1 MPRPIN
7 LEDYLTDPLSAYH
20 SRPCTSSSDYAALFA
35 LNREMD
41 LVRSEFRFR
50 ANESAR
56 LAKDM
61 VLSCSILY
69 L

>member
-1 MPRPIN
+1 MTRPIN
-7 LEDYLTDPLSAYH
+7 LEDYLTDPLSAYP
-20 SRPCTSSSDYAALFA
+20 SRPCTSPSDYAALFA
-35 LNREMD
+35 INREMD
-41 LVRSEFRFR
+41 LVHSEFRFR

-69 L
+69 M

>member
-1 MPRPIN
+1 MTRPIN
-7 LEDYLTDPLSAYH
+7 IEDYLTDPLSAYPSH
-20 SRPCTSSSDYAALFA
+20 PCTFPSDYAALFA

-41 LVRSEFRFR
+41 LVHSEFRLK

-56 LAKDM
+56 LAKDL
-61 VLSCSILY
+61 VLSCSVLY

>member
-1 MPRPIN
+1 MTRPIDIK
-7 LEDYLTDPLSAYH
+7 DYLTDPLSAYP
-20 SRPCTSSSDYAALFA
+20 SRPCTSPSDYATLFA

-41 LVRSEFRFR
+41 IVRSEFRFR

-69 L
+69 M

>member
-1 MPRPIN
+1 MTRPIN
-7 LEDYLTDPLSAYH
+7 LEDYLTDPLSAYS
-20 SRPCTSSSDYAALFA
+20 SRPCTSPSDYATLFA

-41 LVRSEFRFR
+41 LVRSEFRFKG
-50 ANESAR
+50 NESAR

-61 VLSCSILY
+61 VLSCSTLY